1 MVLEFSALGTD
12 NKAGVIDI
20 RFISLKNPFGSHN
33 PTLDTGDLLTLS
45 QNFAN
50 IGVNMIF

>member
-1 MVLEFSALGTD
+1 LRA
-12 NKAGVIDI
+12 
-20 RFISLKNPFGSHN
+20 HN
-33 PTLDTGDLLTLS
+33 PTFDTGDLLTLS